1 MYISYSI
8 LGFSLNV
15 ILFHIWRFFKNWET
29 NCFFYFS
36 QTSAMFVSFIPHS
49 HVGGTV
55 DPEFG
60 RLMAQHQVAIKQTW
74 HF

>member
-1 MYISYSI
+1 M
-8 LGFSLNV
+8 
-15 ILFHIWRFFKNWET
+15 LFYFYLEIFLKTGET